1 MEARVKDGIE
11 KFEDGID
18 EVKAKLHQS
27 EIERKKLI
35 EKIEMTMTEHRKF
48 KEDFTSVKDEIRR
61 QQASAHLELKQ
72 ELLSFHSHCESLISD
87 INLAKNSTAQQ
98 QIDLTQAYTRI
109 DLVNNMIVKVE
120 NRVQELEED
129 HMTKA

>member
-1 MEARVKDGIE
+1 
-11 KFEDGID
+11 
-18 EVKAKLHQS
+18 
-27 EIERKKLI
+27 
-35 EKIEMTMTEHRKF
+35 
-48 KEDFTSVKDEIRR
+48 
-61 QQASAHLELKQ
+61 
-72 ELLSFHSHCESLISD
+72 
-87 INLAKNSTAQQ
+87 LAKNSTAQQ